1 MSVQVTRK
9 DHSEELGNPVELPR
23 SEITMGARQRR
34 LLSETIHVEDELIPT
49 YAKPVL
55 YLVILMVIAF
65 VVWAAVTKLAEVTS
79 APGEVIP
86 SGQIKVVQH
95 LSGGT
100 ISEVMVEE
108 RMAVKEGDI
117 LLKLDD
123 SRVLSDLRQ
132 IEGRLASLRLRAER
146 QEAFVM
152 GREPD
157 FSDFESRYPSMV
169 MVQRQQLQ
177 NQISVRESTLDV
189 LRQQTRQRQSRLD
202 QLAKSLDSA
211 QQHRELTE
219 EMLEM
224 RRGMAKKRLIT
235 RITLLETER
244 AAVSARGEEE
254 RIIKEMNLIRQE
266 LAEANSRY
274 YETQN
279 QILQE
284 PLDQIDQLKAQI
296 AETEEELSKVKSR
309 LEELWVRAP
318 ATGLVFNLEVNNA
331 GQVIQPGSVLMQ
343 IVPDN
348 VQLQAE
354 VRISPDDIGYVQPG
368 QNVNLKV
375 SSYDFSRFGYATG
388 KLERVSA
395 FSTLDEQGQPF
406 FKGWVSLDKNY
417 LGGQQGR
424 LPLMPGMVVS
434 AEILTGEKTLLAYL
448 ADPITKGLSSSFD
461 ER

>member
-1 MSVQVTRK
+1 
-9 DHSEELGNPVELPR
+9 
-23 SEITMGARQRR
+23 
-34 LLSETIHVEDELIPT
+34 
-49 YAKPVL
+49 
-55 YLVILMVIAF
+55 
-65 VVWAAVTKLAEVTS
+65 
-79 APGEVIP
+79 
-86 SGQIKVVQH
+86 
-95 LSGGT
+95 
-100 ISEVMVEE
+100 
-108 RMAVKEGDI
+108 
-117 LLKLDD
+117 
-123 SRVLSDLRQ
+123 
-132 IEGRLASLRLRAER
+132 
-146 QEAFVM
+146 M

-157 FSDFESRYPSMV
+157 FSSFESSYPSMV

-189 LRQQTRQRQSRLD
+189 LEQQTRQRESRLE
-202 QLAKSLDSA
+202 QLEESLVSA
-211 QQHRELTE
+211 QQHRKLTQ

-224 RRGMAKKRLIT
+224 RQGMAKKRLIT

-266 LAEANSRY
+266 LAESKSRY
-274 YETQN
+274 FETRN

-309 LEELWVRAP
+309 LEELWVRSP
-318 ATGLVFNLEVNNA
+318 ASGLVFNLEVNNP

-343 IVPDN
+343 VVPDH

-354 VRISPDDIGYVQPG
+354 VRISPDDIGYVHPG
-368 QNVNLKV
+368 QEVNLKV

-395 FSTLDEQGQPF
+395 FSTLDEASQPY
-406 FKGWVSLDKNY
+406 FKGWVLLDKNY
-417 LGGQQGR
+417 LGNDQGR
-424 LPLMPGMVVS
+424 FPLMPGMVVS

-448 ADPITKGLSSSFD
+448 ADPITKGLSNSFD

>member
-1 MSVQVTRK
+1 MSVQFPHKGAT
-9 DHSEELGNPVELPR
+9 EELGNPVDLPR
-23 SEITMGARQRR
+23 SEVTLGSRQRR
-34 LLSETIHVEDELIPT
+34 LLSETIQVEDELIPT

-55 YLVILMVIAF
+55 YLVIVMMFSF
-65 VVWAAVTKLAEVTS
+65 VVWAAVTQLAEVTS

-100 ISEVMVEE
+100 VSEVMVEE

-117 LLKLDD
+117 LIKLDD
-123 SRVLSDLRQ
+123 SRTLSDLRQ

-157 FSDFESRYPSMV
+157 FSSFEGRYPSMV

-189 LRQQTRQRQSRLD
+189 LRQQTRQRESRLD
-202 QLAKSLDSA
+202 QLEKSLDSA
-211 QQHRELTE
+211 QQHRQLTE

-224 RRGMAKKRLIT
+224 RQGMAKKRLIT

-266 LAEANSRY
+266 LAEAKSRY

-279 QILQE
+279 QILQD

-318 ATGLVFNLEVNNA
+318 ASGLVFNLEVNNT

-343 IVPDN
+343 IVPDH

-354 VRISPDDIGYVQPG
+354 VRISPDDIGYVHPG
-368 QNVNLKV
+368 QEVNLKV

-395 FSTLDEQGQPF
+395 FSALDELNQPY
-406 FKGWVSLDKNY
+406 FKGWVLLDKNY
-417 LGGQQGR
+417 LGNDQGR
-424 LPLMPGMVVS
+424 FPLMPGMVVS

>member
-1 MSVQVTRK
+1 MSVQFK
-9 DHSEELGNPVELPR
+9 HQGDQEELGASVDIAR
-23 SEITMGARQRR
+23 SEVTLGARQRR
-34 LLSETIHVEDELIPT
+34 LLSETIQVEDELIPS

-55 YLVILMVIAF
+55 YLVILMVFAF
-65 VVWAAVTKLAEVTS
+65 VIWAAVTRLAEVAS

-95 LSGGT
+95 LNGGT
-100 ISEVMVEE
+100 VAEVAVEE
-108 RMAVKEGDI
+108 RMSVKKGDI

-123 SRVLSDLRQ
+123 SRTMSDLRQ
-132 IEGRLASLRLRAER
+132 IEGRLASLQLRAER
-146 QEAFVM
+146 QQAFVM

-157 FSDFESRYPSMV
+157 FSGYEERYPSIV
-169 MVQRQQLQ
+169 AVQRQQLQ

-202 QLAKSLDSA
+202 QLAESLDSA
-211 QQHRELTE
+211 QQHRRLTE
-219 EMLEM
+219 EMLDM

-254 RIIKEMNLIRQE
+254 RILKEMNLIRQE
-266 LAEANSRY
+266 LAEAKSRY

-309 LEELWVRAP
+309 LDELWVRAP
-318 ATGLVFNLEVNNA
+318 ASGLVFNLEVNNP

-354 VRISPDDIGYVQPG
+354 VRISPDDIGYVHAG
-368 QNVNLKV
+368 QKVNLKV

-388 KLERVSA
+388 KLQRVSA
-395 FSTLDEQGQPF
+395 FSTLDEQSQPY
-406 FKGWVSLDKNY
+406 FKGWVVLDKNY
-417 LGGQQGR
+417 LGSDQSR
-424 LPLMPGMVVS
+424 FPLMPGMVVS

-448 ADPITKGLSSSFD
+448 ADPITKGLSNSFN

>member
-1 MSVQVTRK
+1 MSVQFPRK
-9 DHSEELGNPVELPR
+9 DSSEELGNPVELPR
-23 SEITMGARQRR
+23 SEITLGSRQRR
-34 LLSETIHVEDELIPT
+34 LLSETIQVEDELIPT

-55 YLVILMVIAF
+55 YLVIVMVFAF
-65 VVWAAVTKLAEVTS
+65 VIWAAVTQLAEVTS

-100 ISEVMVEE
+100 VSEVMVEE

-117 LLKLDD
+117 LIKLDD
-123 SRVLSDLRQ
+123 SRALSDLRQ

-157 FSDFESRYPSMV
+157 FSSFESSYPSMV

-189 LRQQTRQRQSRLD
+189 LEQQTRQRESRLE
-202 QLAKSLDSA
+202 QLEESLVSA
-211 QQHRELTE
+211 QQHRKLTQ

-224 RRGMAKKRLIT
+224 RQGMAKKRLIT

-254 RIIKEMNLIRQE
+254 RISKEMNLIRQE
-266 LAEANSRY
+266 LAESKSRY
-274 YETQN
+274 FETRN

-309 LEELWVRAP
+309 LEELWVRSP
-318 ATGLVFNLEVNNA
+318 ASGLVFNLEVNNP

-343 IVPDN
+343 VVPDH

-354 VRISPDDIGYVQPG
+354 VRISPDDIGYVHPG
-368 QNVNLKV
+368 QEVNLKV

-395 FSTLDEQGQPF
+395 FSTLDEASQPY
-406 FKGWVSLDKNY
+406 FKGWVLLDKNY
-417 LGGQQGR
+417 LGNDQGR
-424 LPLMPGMVVS
+424 FPLMPGMVVS

-448 ADPITKGLSSSFD
+448 ADPITKGLSNSFD

>member
-1 MSVQVTRK
+1 MSVQFNHKVG
-9 DHSEELGNPVELPR
+9 SEELGSPVDLPR
-23 SEITMGARQRR
+23 SEMTLGARQRR
-34 LLSETIHVEDELIPT
+34 LLSETIQVEDELIPT

-55 YLVILMVIAF
+55 YLVILMVFAF
-65 VVWAAVTKLAEVTS
+65 VIWAAITHLAEVTS

-95 LSGGT
+95 LNGGT
-100 ISEVMVEE
+100 VSEVMVEE
-108 RMAVKEGDI
+108 RMAVQEGDI

-123 SRVLSDLRQ
+123 SRTLSDMRQ
-132 IEGRLASLRLRAER
+132 IEGRLASLKLRAER

-157 FSDFESRYPSMV
+157 FSAFEASYPSIV
-169 MVQRQQLQ
+169 AVQRQQLQ

-189 LRQQTRQRQSRLD
+189 LRQQTRQRESRLD
-202 QLAKSLDSA
+202 QLEKSLDAA
-211 QQHRELTE
+211 QQHRKLTD

-224 RRGMAKKRLIT
+224 RQGMAKKRLIT

-244 AAVSARGEEE
+244 AAVSARGEEA
-254 RIIKEMNLIRQE
+254 RILKEMNLIRQE
-266 LAEANSRY
+266 LAEAKSRY
-274 YETQN
+274 FETQN

-284 PLDQIDQLKAQI
+284 PLDQLDQLRAQI

-318 ATGLVFNLEVNNA
+318 ASGLVFNLEVNNT

-343 IVPDN
+343 IVPDH

-354 VRISPDDIGYVQPG
+354 VRISPDDIGYVHAG
-368 QNVNLKV
+368 QSVNLKV

-395 FSTLDEQGQPF
+395 FSTLDELNQPY
-406 FKGWVSLDKNY
+406 FKGWVMLDKNY
-417 LGGQQGR
+417 LGSDQNR
-424 LPLMPGMVVS
+424 FPLMPGMVVS

-448 ADPITKGLSSSFD
+448 ADPITKGLSNSFN